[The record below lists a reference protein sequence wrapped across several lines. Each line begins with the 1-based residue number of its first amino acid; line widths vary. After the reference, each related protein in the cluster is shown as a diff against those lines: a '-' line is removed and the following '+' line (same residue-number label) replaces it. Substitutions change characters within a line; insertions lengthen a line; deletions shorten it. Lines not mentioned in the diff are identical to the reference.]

1 MGHFRIVTITGT
13 ERAYGIGDSVRIF
26 SDGSG
31 ALIALALQVVD
42 ALLQLP
48 PAPLPWRGWIS
59 ASCSSCGNFSKS
71 MFVFQLSE
79 EVPDGRVS
87 PANCIVPALVES
99 CNNISVY
106 VEHFKESCK
115 PLKYT

>member
-1 MGHFRIVTITGT
+1 M
-13 ERAYGIGDSVRIF
+13 
-26 SDGSG
+26 
-31 ALIALALQVVD
+31 ALVVLALQVVD

-48 PAPLPWRGWIS
+48 PAPLLWCRWIS

-71 MFVFQLSE
+71 MFIFQLSE

-87 PANCIVPALVES
+87 PANCIVPPLVES

-106 VEHFKESCK
+106 VQYFKESWN
-115 PLKYT
+115 L